1 MISGA
6 TESVLNPKCS
16 NSSLMNSYFMI
27 IVEMSTM
34 VVLKTIIVASAMDI
48 LTILIFSDIAAHV
61 NVAFDRRFNEDVITR
76 TVEVGYWRV
85 DTPITEI
92 RLTIV
97 LAISQYTLAV
107 PHMFALLET
116 TSVSDF
122 FLDLLKYF

>member
-1 MISGA
+1 
-6 TESVLNPKCS
+6 
-16 NSSLMNSYFMI
+16 MI

-34 VVLKTIIVASAMDI
+34 VVLKTIIVASAIDI
-48 LTILIFSDIAAHV
+48 LTIFIFSDIAAHV

-97 LAISQYTLAV
+97 LAISQYTLAG
-107 PHMFALLET
+107 PHMFALL
-116 TSVSDF
+116 
-122 FLDLLKYF
+122 

>member
-1 MISGA
+1 
-6 TESVLNPKCS
+6 
-16 NSSLMNSYFMI
+16 MNSYFMI

-61 NVAFDRRFNEDVITR
+61 NVAFDRRFKEDVITR

-97 LAISQYTLAV
+97 LAMSQYTLALLAV
-107 PHMFALLET
+107 PHMFALLDV